1 MYRKSVKASPA
12 SASHV
17 NSPRTKYA
25 RPSTAQGAGVA
36 RVDLRAAPRPEPR
49 GGEGR
54 GSGRGS
60 EPHAASRR
68 RTRAE
73 SWAKGAI
80 DHHRGASALKE
91 PEIDCGSV
99 RFPRP
104 GPTMLRLD
112 DPGQNGFGQRGRTVA
127 GGGYVILTRMA
138 KSHSFRIERSRT
150 AARHNQYAAT
160 IDASDLCGRLL
171 FVKDGAKGRP
181 QTTRVGIVDAPRPR
195 SASGPRSA

>member
-36 RVDLRAAPRPEPR
+36 RVDLRAAPRGPNREEGK
-49 GGEGR
+49 GGGA
-54 GSGRGS
+54 GGG
-60 EPHAASRR
+60 ASRTQR
-68 RTRAE
+68 LAGEPERKAGQRGQSITIVVRAL
-73 SWAKGAI
+73 
-80 DHHRGASALKE
+80 LKE

-112 DPGQNGFGQRGRTVA
+112 DPGQNGFGQRRPDRSRRRIRHPHPDGQKPFVPDRTQPHCRPAQSVRS
-127 GGGYVILTRMA
+127 YHR
-138 KSHSFRIERSRT
+138 RERSLRE
-150 AARHNQYAAT
+150 
-160 IDASDLCGRLL
+160 ASLC
-171 FVKDGAKGRP
+171 KGRC
-181 QTTRVGIVDAPRPR
+181 
-195 SASGPRSA
+195 

>member
-25 RPSTAQGAGVA
+25 RPSTARRRWRRGSISAPRREARTARRGRAGERA
-36 RVDLRAAPRPEPR
+36 GERAARSVSPENPSGKLGKGGNRSPSWCEHPQRARDRLRQRP
-49 GGEGR
+49 
-54 GSGRGS
+54 
-60 EPHAASRR
+60 
-68 RTRAE
+68 
-73 SWAKGAI
+73 
-80 DHHRGASALKE
+80 L
-91 PEIDCGSV
+91 
-99 RFPRP
+99 PRP

-112 DPGQNGFGQRGRTVA
+112 DPGQNGFGQRGPDRS

-171 FVKDGAKGRP
+171 FVKDGAKGRS
-181 QTTRVGIVDAPRPR
+181 QTTRVG
-195 SASGPRSA
+195 S